1 MAKQLVAEANIHI
14 QAHIEDVWQVMTDVE
29 KYSEWNPFV
38 IDVKANGDADKPG
51 TRMQFTVQWHTGGKQ
66 SSTEIVTE
74 VLLPY
79 TEAQGVK
86 RAYWSYVFESPLDK
100 LGMVHAIRHQWL
112 EQHEDGRTS
121 YRTQEIFTGWA
132 TMFLP
137 FSKVQNG
144 FERQAAALKQRAEA
158 LARF

>member
-1 MAKQLVAEANIHI
+1 MAKQLVAEASVHI
-14 QAHIEDVWQVMTDVE
+14 QAHIEDVWRVMTDVE

-38 IDVKANGDADKPG
+38 INVKANGVADNIG
-51 TRMQFTVQWHTGGKQ
+51 TTMYFTVQWHTGGKQ
-66 SSTEIVTE
+66 TSTEVVTE
-74 VLLPY
+74 VLPPY
-79 TEAQGVK
+79 TDAHGVR
-86 RAYWSYVFESPLDK
+86 RAYWCYVFHSPLDK

-121 YRTQEIFTGWA
+121 YRTQEISTGWA
-132 TMFLP
+132 IMFLP

-144 FERQAAALKQRAEA
+144 FERQAAALKHRVEA